1 MLHLTRSLLRTAAR
15 PVPWRSS
22 YSTAARASEPLRI
35 LFCGSDKFSC
45 ESLQALHD
53 EHKRNADLIRSIDV
67 VVRPSKPTG
76 RGNKV
81 MSEVPIR
88 TLADQ
93 LNLPVHV
100 RDTFTGWAM
109 PKPNGDPINLIIA
122 VSFGLFVPPRLI
134 NASKYGGLNVHPSLL
149 PDLRGPAPIHHA
161 LLAERTHTGI
171 SIQTLSPKAFDE
183 GTILLQTPAPGIP
196 VPPQCTPQQLHDL
209 LAPEGARMLV
219 EALRRGL
226 HVPPYQ
232 PVRENEVGPGSGK
245 PALRHAPKITTAD
258 RQVRWAESEAGKAA
272 LQARVLG
279 PLWSYVKT
287 EEGVERRVIL
297 EDVEEVL
304 DGVPLGSGG
313 EKEGEERWR
322 DVTFLQKPD
331 GARKAEEDH
340 GRGRT
345 EVVTLK
351 YGVDGSADGE
361 AILVRMV
368 DGSWLRVGRIK
379 VEGSTSKPARSVLE
393 NMRSK

>member
-15 PVPWRSS
+15 PIRWRQS
-22 YSTAARASEPLRI
+22 YSIATKASEPLRI

-53 EHKRNADLIRSIDV
+53 EHKRDTDLIRSIDV

-88 TLADQ
+88 TLAER

-109 PKPNGDPINLIIA
+109 PKPHGDPINLIIA

-171 SIQTLSPKAFDE
+171 SIQTLSPRAFDE
-183 GTILLQTPAPGIP
+183 GTILLQTPSPGIP
-196 VPPQCTPQQLHDL
+196 IPPQCTPQQLHDL

-219 EALRRGL
+219 EALRRRL
-226 HVPPYQ
+226 HVPPYR
-232 PVRENEVGPGSGK
+232 PVRENDYDDNDDDEGRR
-245 PALRHAPKITTAD
+245 LRHAPKITTAD
-258 RQVRWAESEAGKAA
+258 RQIRWTASGAGRVA

-279 PLWSYVKT
+279 PLWSHLAI
-287 EEGVERRVIL
+287 EEGVGKRVIL
-297 EDVEEVL
+297 EDVEEAVV
-304 DGVPLGSGG
+304 GRSG
-313 EKEGEERWR
+313 EGEGRGGGAR
-322 DVTFLQKPD
+322 HVTWLQKSD
-331 GARKAEEDH
+331 GAGKAGVDPAL
-340 GRGRT
+340 GKA
-345 EVVTLK
+345 EVVTLR
-351 YGVDGSADGE
+351 YVVGGSGTGKS
-361 AILVRMV
+361 ILVQMV

-379 VEGSTSKPARSVLE
+379 VEGSISKPARGVLE
-393 NMRSK
+393 SMRPR